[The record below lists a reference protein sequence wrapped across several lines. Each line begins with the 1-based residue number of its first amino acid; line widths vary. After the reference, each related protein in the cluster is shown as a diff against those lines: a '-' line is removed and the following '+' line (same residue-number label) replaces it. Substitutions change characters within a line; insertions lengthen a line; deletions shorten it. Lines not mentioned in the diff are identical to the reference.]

1 MKIESSN
8 IKLENFSKHRI
19 AIVMSRYNDSLG
31 DVLLENTIKTLQKH
45 GLEKIDIIKV
55 PGALEI
61 PFTVN
66 KLMSHNPLP
75 YDAMITLGLVIKG
88 DTYHFELVCN
98 ESYRALMDINLKSQI
113 PVVFGV
119 LTVNNIE
126 EAKNRVSENGL
137 NKGQEFAT
145 CALEMIHLNK
155 TVLKAK

>member
-1 MKIESSN
+1 
-8 IKLENFSKHRI
+8 
-19 AIVMSRYNDSLG
+19 MSRYNDSLG
-31 DVLLENTIKTLQKH
+31 DIMLENTLKTLKKYD
-45 GLEKIDIIKV
+45 LDKVDIYKV

-66 KLMSHNPLP
+66 KVISVNPLP
-75 YDAMITLGLVIKG
+75 YDAVITLGLVIKG

-98 ESYRALMDINLKSQI
+98 ESYRALMDINLKSPI

-126 EAKNRVSENGL
+126 EAKVRVSENGL
-137 NKGQEFAT
+137 NKGQEFAI

-155 TVLKAK
+155 TVLKVK